1 MGFRSGMVAG
11 MIAGMI
17 AMAMAAC
24 TAAIEENEASSSQQ
38 SSALASDPCPVFTAT
53 NAAHVSA
60 GRATTSTRRIFIFT
74 VTTYL
79 ALGTNE
85 SLGTSGTTSTTLYQ
99 IAAGRFSRS
108 ASNCPGGGTAGA
120 GGSAG
125 SAGASGSAAGTG
137 GVSAGSGAAGDS
149 GGLGCGL
156 TPPSAGPKQITV
168 NGATRSYELWLPAGY
183 DRNRAYPLVLA
194 FHGAGGNG
202 RTAQA
207 YFGVQQ
213 AAGSNAIV
221 VYPDGLSRNGSTSW
235 GLYGADATTDFAFFD
250 ALVASLRASLCI
262 DGARIFA
269 TGHSYGGYFSN
280 TLGCARGNALRAIA
294 PVAGGGPYVS
304 CDGGQ
309 VAVWLE
315 ASTDDPVVAYSNGVT
330 SRDRWLS
337 ANHCGSTTHTVGPST
352 CVEYDGCDAG
362 HPVRWCS
369 ETSLGHGWPS
379 YAGQAIWSFFSGL

>member
-1 MGFRSGMVAG
+1 MGLGFRSVLVAL
-11 MIAGMI
+11 IAAV
-17 AMAMAAC
+17 AMTAC
-24 TAAIEENEASSSQQ
+24 TATIAENEAAASQQ
-38 SSALASDPCPVFTAT
+38 GAALASDPCPVFTAT

-60 GRATTSTRRIFIFT
+60 GRATTQTRRIFIFT

-85 SLGTSGTTSTTLYQ
+85 SLGTSGSTTTTLYR
-99 IAAGRFSRS
+99 IAPGRISRS
-108 ASNCPGGGTAGA
+108 ASNCPDGGTAGS
-120 GGSAG
+120 GGSGGSGGAAG
-125 SAGASGSAAGTG
+125 SAAGGTG
-137 GVSAGSGAAGDS
+137 GVSAGSGGS
-149 GGLGCGL
+149 GGGGGPGCGL
-156 TPPSAGPKQITV
+156 APPSAGAKQIAV

-221 VYPDGLSRNGSTSW
+221 VYPDGLSRNGTTSW
-235 GLYGADATTDFAFFD
+235 GLFGADATTDFAFFD
-250 ALVASLRASLCI
+250 ALVASLRGSLCI
-262 DGARIFA
+262 DGERIFA

-309 VAVWLE
+309 VAAWLE
-315 ASTDDPVVAYSNGVT
+315 ASTDDPVVAYSNGQT

-337 ANHCGSTTHTVGPST
+337 ANHCASTTHAVGPSA
-352 CVEYDGCDAG
+352 CVEYDGCDPG
-362 HPVRWCS
+362 YPVRWCS